1 MPRVV
6 ENIEESGANTEKGLL
21 EKVLGRI
28 NSEKNFLG
36 CRKRAIY
43 FLLFL
48 IAGCSVL
55 IFALFSLKHSAFVSG
70 MDSLPYFL
78 YNPHSTAFA
87 ARETLFFMLEGLPAG
102 SLAIMFFAGAL
113 ILIFLKYV
121 SKNFHDSVLW
131 SEKIKKYKDG
141 GK

>member
-1 MPRVV
+1 MPRVA

-55 IFALFSLKHSAFVSG
+55 IFAIFSLKHSSFVSG

-78 YNPHSTAFA
+78 Y
-87 ARETLFFMLEGLPAG
+87 
-102 SLAIMFFAGAL
+102 
-113 ILIFLKYV
+113 
-121 SKNFHDSVLW
+121 
-131 SEKIKKYKDG
+131 
-141 GK
+141 